1 MVKPITTSAIPAL
14 LASPF
19 APSTK
24 KSADVINSAR
34 AMIIKRIRIPI
45 LVQSFFAVI
54 VPKIASVTKRANEI
68 RRAFH

>member
-1 MVKPITTSAIPAL
+1 MVKPMTTSAIPAL
-14 LASPF
+14 LARPF

-24 KSADVINSAR
+24 KSAEVIRSAR
-34 AMIIKRIRIPI
+34 AIIIKTIRIPM
-45 LVQSFFAVI
+45 LVQSFLAVI